1 MAVVL
6 WQPRNQVHDLLNNRE
21 VSETTRATSR
31 DIRPGEA
38 AAEEVMEDFPED
50 NNNEPMNN
58 LNLDQMAGHQ
68 PPLADD
74 MDEDL

>member
-31 DIRPGEA
+31 DIRPEEV

-58 LNLDQMAGHQ
+58 LNLDQMAGDQ